1 MKKLVA
7 FLCLVAIAIAMSAR
21 KVVWV
26 IDPGHGGRD
35 TGCEGTISKEKDITL
50 AIAKEVGRLVKQ
62 NIKDVRVVYT
72 REKDKYPTLPDRCDL
87 ANSKGAQL
95 FISIHVNDA
104 PNRFAA
110 GTESYF
116 ATNVPQSGANVGKS
130 ELLALLLQRQ
140 YLANGR
146 GVSRGV
152 KQEAWYVCEHTNMP
166 SVLTEVGFISNLE
179 EEAFMNSKE
188 GQAILA
194 KSIYEA
200 LAEWKKQTDAG
211 LDKRT
216 LRNLRYAYF
225 DPRNEPKTTPQVTI
239 IKQQD
244 SSKDLAQATK
254 ETSKDKAKTPDAQPS
269 SAQVQQ
275 SMPQAAENSAANV
288 ASAEK
293 DASKQ
298 NTSEKD
304 SPKQNTSAMDASKQ
318 TIQPSDK
325 DVQNGTPTGSDA
337 AAKPAIE
344 KKAAAPTPS
353 VERKKDAE
361 PKTTKSEAEKKPTVA
376 TSSAERKKETDSKAT
391 TAPPAKNETS
401 PAGESKGV
409 VKPVYSIQIMTL
421 SAIIKADDYRLKGE
435 TNIRFVQVDDRYKLL
450 IGSASTY
457 KEAKNLLAQVRE
469 KFPDAFIVA
478 YVGDRQVTTAEAMKL
493 E

>member
-7 FLCLVAIAIAMSAR
+7 FFCILAIAVAVSAR
-21 KVVWV
+21 KDIWI

-35 TGCEGTISKEKDITL
+35 TGCEGAISKEKDITL

-62 NIKDVRVVYT
+62 NIKNVRIVYT
-72 REKDKYPTLPDRCDL
+72 REKDKYPTLPERCDL
-87 ANSKGAQL
+87 ANAKGAQL

-104 PNRFAA
+104 PNRFAS

-116 ATNVPQSGANVGKS
+116 ATNVPNNGANAGKS

-216 LRNLRYAYF
+216 LRNLRYTYF
-225 DPRNEPKTTPQVTI
+225 DPRNEPKSTPQVTI

-244 SSKDLAQATK
+244 ASKDVAQATK
-254 ETSKDKAKTPDAQPS
+254 EPTKAKAKTPDAQPA
-269 SAQVQQ
+269 SAQAQPTEAQ
-275 SMPQAAENSAANV
+275 SSDNASVTTTSAAKDTPKQE
-288 ASAEK
+288 AQPAEK
-293 DASKQ
+293 EAQKGTSNGGDA
-298 NTSEKD
+298 T
-304 SPKQNTSAMDASKQ
+304 
-318 TIQPSDK
+318 
-325 DVQNGTPTGSDA
+325 
-337 AAKPAIE
+337 AKAEVE
-344 KKAAAPTPS
+344 KKAPVSTPTN
-353 VERKKDAE
+353 EHKKEAG
-361 PKTTKSEAEKKPTVA
+361 PKA
-376 TSSAERKKETDSKAT
+376 TS
-391 TAPPAKNETS
+391 TAPAKNET
-401 PAGESKGV
+401 PAAGEQPNAA
-409 VKPVYSIQIMTL
+409 KPIYSIQIMTL

-435 TNIRFVQVDDRYKLL
+435 TDIRFVQVDDRYKLL
-450 IGSASTY
+450 VGSAATY

-478 YVGDRQVTTAEAMKL
+478 YVGDRQVTTAEAMKM